1 MMRTSLTWLSVLL
14 VLSACSSP
22 PKSSTEPVAPTGA
35 NLRGRTLIVDAGHG
49 GDQPGAVAVDGTLE
63 KDVNRRIAD
72 RLRAE
77 LQSRGAQVIESR
89 PGDRSVSLDERAAL
103 ADRVSCD
110 LFVSVHADASTST
123 SPNGA
128 TVYIARGAY
137 PTSRS
142 VGGAIEARL
151 SQAGLVSRGVRE
163 AGFRVLMGHN
173 RPSVLVECG
182 FLTNPGDR
190 ALLLTPDHQD
200 RVARAIADG
209 ITDILGQR

>member
-22 PKSSTEPVAPTGA
+22 PKSSTEPVAPTVA

-89 PGDRSVSLDERAAL
+89 PGDRSVSL
-103 ADRVSCD
+103 
-110 LFVSVHADASTST
+110 
-123 SPNGA
+123 
-128 TVYIARGAY
+128 
-137 PTSRS
+137 
-142 VGGAIEARL
+142 L
-151 SQAGLVSRGVRE
+151 SLI
-163 AGFRVLMGHN
+163 H
-173 RPSVLVECG
+173 
-182 FLTNPGDR
+182 
-190 ALLLTPDHQD
+190 
-200 RVARAIADG
+200 I
-209 ITDILGQR
+209 

>member
-1 MMRTSLTWLSVLL
+1 MMRTSLTWLSALL

-22 PKSSTEPVAPTGA
+22 PKSSTEPVPPHAPT
-35 NLRGRTLIVDAGHG
+35 LLGRTLIVDAGHG

-63 KDVNRRIAD
+63 KDVNREIAD
-72 RLRAE
+72 RLLAE
-77 LQSRGAQVIESR
+77 LQSRGARVIESR
-89 PGDRSVSLDERAAL
+89 PGDRSVSLDDRAEL
-103 ADRVSCD
+103 ADRMRCD
-110 LFVSVHADASTST
+110 LFVSIHADASTST

-151 SQAGLVSRGVRE
+151 RQAGLVSRGVRE
-163 AGFRVLMGHN
+163 AGFRVLIGHN

-182 FLTNPGDR
+182 FLTHPGDR
-190 ALLLTPDHQD
+190 ALLLTPDHQGM
-200 RVARAIADG
+200 VARAIADG
-209 ITDILGQR
+209 ITDILGHR